1 MRIILLRDT
10 LRSIARNK
18 LRFISVIIIVALGIS
33 FYVGIKSASPKM
45 RATANDYFTECNLLD
60 VRVTSRIPFSE
71 DDINKISELENIDS
85 VVKSRYVDAIVRIGN
100 TAIVDNNGMEL
111 SCRVS
116 EIDSS
121 AAKKFTATGEAEPSY
136 MNRLRLVEGRFPEK
150 INECVIDSRAL
161 KDYDSISIGTVLT
174 LNGDGASV
182 TDSLKYENITVVG
195 TVDSPMYISADHGT
209 TQVGSGSL
217 STFVYVDSES
227 FHTEECNELFIKIK
241 ESEKYDKFGTDYD
254 AIVSKL
260 ASDIQSMSSDII
272 DSKLVSIKADYNQ
285 KIADK
290 EVEIDEFVSS
300 SDKQLEE
307 KQKEINDFKKYVDS
321 EDEILE
327 NEKKAAEERK
337 KSAKATLDSNKKSFN
352 TLKTTYDDNV
362 KKYDGSSQKIDGY
375 SELKKLYDDLS
386 KKHNED
392 KKILDSLES
401 AKNAEKVRVDT
412 ARSNVEKAAQN
423 VKNAEAK
430 SAQLDSEIGTLN
442 SEISKLEKEKTS
454 LENMITDLD
463 SEISNLQLKIDVI
476 NKKIEDDI
484 ADSSDLVNLRTY
496 NSELSKSKSDQKN
509 AQSQLTSTVNSISSK
524 KTAVETK
531 NKELSKVNSNLLT
544 LKNDQVSKKNALSV
558 AQTRYNGAKNNYDTA
573 KTSYDND
580 TATLNK
586 YKSSMD
592 NLTSGQ
598 SELVTLQNT
607 IASQKIQLESLKV
620 SLTVSQIN
628 YSLANREGDEKIHK
642 AQTQLN
648 EAKLRYTTIDDEYT
662 ELKKEIDIKLS
673 NLNGDLKTL
682 KNTLK
687 NVEGI
692 TWSATAQTN
701 LSGHKSFISSMDSIY
716 SMSMIFPL
724 LFLFT
729 AMVACF
735 IIMLKNVED
744 ERNAVGLFKSFGY
757 SAFVITG
764 KYLVYSSAA
773 WLLGS
778 ILGILIG
785 SCFFPSAIYSIYGS
799 TYNIPDIN
807 IAFNLRYILRGMAA
821 SFVTTTAASCIAVFK
836 ELKNYPAALMR
847 PKAISYNRRTIIEMI
862 PQLWTRMSYGM
873 ILLVRTVSRSR
884 KRVVVGTLAIACC
897 TALIL
902 SAFGLLNSASDVKRE
917 QYGKDGVFRY
927 DMQIVLNAG
936 QEPGDSII
944 MDKVESNDNIV
955 SRTLVCNIAY
965 DASAVPSR
973 WHGFDSTH
981 IIVPS
986 DIKNVKTYV
995 DFDIIKG
1002 SAKLDNGKA
1011 VISEKLASDLKLKV
1025 DDTIYFTDTDGNV
1038 FSATVGGIV
1047 KNYVDHYAYMSPE
1060 TYEEVF
1066 SDTPVYKYILCK
1078 LKDYLTE
1085 NEIAVISSEFL
1096 KTEEVTGVTT
1106 SENLADSVDVSI
1118 NQVLALVILFVAS
1131 ACVLAA
1137 IVMYTIANVNIS
1149 ERTHEIAN
1157 IKVIG
1162 FSDGEVLLY
1171 VIRENIVSTAV
1182 GILLG
1187 LIGGIPLHQALIK
1200 YISVENVMYGA
1211 RIFWW
1216 SFILALLVIV
1226 VVALVAALP
1235 IMFKINKVNV
1245 PETLKMVE

>member
-18 LRFISVIIIVALGIS
+18 LRFISVVIIVALGIS

-45 RATANDYFTECNLLD
+45 RATANNYFTEYNLLD

-100 TAIVDNNGMEL
+100 AAIVDNDGMEL

-116 EIDSS
+116 EFSS
-121 AAKKFTATGEAEPSY
+121 DAAKKFIATGEAEPSY
-136 MNRLRLVEGRFPEK
+136 MNRLSLVDGRFPEK
-150 INECVIDSRAL
+150 VNECVIDSRAVE
-161 KDYDSISIGTVLT
+161 DYDSISIGTVLT

-182 TDSLKYENITVVG
+182 TDNLKYDTLTVVG

-217 STFVYVDSES
+217 STFVYVDSS
-227 FHTEECNELFIKIK
+227 CFVTNECNELFIKIK
-241 ESEKYDKFGTDYD
+241 DSDSSDKFSTSYD
-254 AIVSKL
+254 EKVSKL
-260 ASDIQSMSSDII
+260 ASNIQSMSSEII
-272 DSKLVSIKADYNQ
+272 DSKLVAIKEDYNQ
-285 KIADK
+285 KILDK
-290 EVEIDEFVSS
+290 EVEIDKFTAS

-327 NEKKAAEERK
+327 KEKRKSEDKK
-337 KSAKATLDSNKKSFN
+337 KSTKATLDSNKKSFN
-352 TLKTTYDDNV
+352 SLKTSYDANV

-386 KKHNED
+386 KKHGED
-392 KKILDSLES
+392 GKTLNSLES
-401 AKNAEKVRVDT
+401 VKNSEKAKVD
-412 ARSNVEKAAQN
+412 AAHSDVEKTERAVADT
-423 VKNAEAK
+423 ETEI
-430 SAQLDSEIGTLN
+430 AQLNSEIGSLN
-442 SEISKLEKEKTS
+442 SEISALEKDKTS
-454 LENMITDLD
+454 LEKTISNLD
-463 SEISNLQLKIDVI
+463 SKISDLQLKIEII

-484 ADSSDLVNLRTY
+484 AESSDYINLRTC
-496 NSELSKSKSDQKN
+496 NSELSKSKSDQQN
-509 AQSQLTSTVNSISSK
+509 ARNQLTSTVNSIASK
-524 KTAVETK
+524 KTTLENK
-531 NKELSKVNSNLLT
+531 NKELSRVNSSIST
-544 LKNDQVSKKNALSV
+544 LKSDLISKKNALSV
-558 AQTRYNGAKNNYDTA
+558 AQISYNGAKKNYDTA
-573 KTSYDND
+573 KASYDND

-586 YKSSMD
+586 YKSSMN
-592 NLTSGQ
+592 NLTAGQ
-598 SELVTLQNT
+598 SELVALQST
-607 IASQKIQLESLKV
+607 IESQKTQLDSLKV

-628 YSLANREGDEKIHK
+628 YSLAVREGDEKIHK

-648 EAKLRYTTIDDEYT
+648 EAKTRYATIDDEYT
-662 ELKKEIDIKLS
+662 ELKKEIDLKLS

-701 LSGHKSFISSMDSIY
+701 FSGHKSFISSMDSIY

-735 IIMLKNVED
+735 VIMLKNVED
-744 ERNAVGLFKSFGY
+744 ERNEIGLFKSFGY
-757 SAFVITG
+757 SSFVITG
-764 KYLVYSSAA
+764 KYLVYSSMA
-773 WLLGS
+773 WLFGS
-778 ILGILIG
+778 ILGIIIG

-807 IAFNLRYILRGMAA
+807 IAFNLRYILRGMLV
-821 SFVTTTAASCIAVFK
+821 SFATTTAASCIAVFK

-847 PKAISYNRRTIIEMI
+847 PKAISYNRRAIIELI

-902 SAFGLLNSASDVKRE
+902 SAFGLLNSASDVKHE
-917 QYGKDGVFRY
+917 QYGADGVFRY
-927 DMQIVLNAG
+927 DLQMVLNAG
-936 QEPGDSII
+936 QEPGDSVI

-955 SRTLVCNIAY
+955 SGTLVCNIAY

-986 DIKNVKTYV
+986 DINSVKTYV
-995 DFDIIKG
+995 SLELVKG
-1002 SAKLDNGKA
+1002 SARLDNGKA

-1025 DDTIYFTDTDGNV
+1025 DDKIYFTDTDGNA
-1038 FSATVGGIV
+1038 FSTTVGGIV
-1047 KNYVDHYAYMSPE
+1047 KNYVDHYVYMSPE
-1060 TYEEVF
+1060 TYEDTF
-1066 SDTPVYKYILCK
+1066 ADTPVYKYIICK

-1085 NEIAVISSEFL
+1085 NEIATLSSDFL

-1131 ACVLAA
+1131 ACLLAA

-1162 FSDGEVLLY
+1162 FSNGEVLLY

-1182 GILLG
+1182 GIFIG

-1226 VVALVAALP
+1226 VVALAAALP